1 MTGLTDVRL
10 AVMED
15 DTVLC
20 ADCVDELQRE
30 YVCET
35 AATSVHAWLANPDGE
50 TCRCCGATH
59 EEARS

>member
-1 MTGLTDVRL
+1 
-10 AVMED
+10 MED

-20 ADCVDELQRE
+20 ADCLDEQQHE
-30 YVCET
+30 STCET
-35 AATSVHAWLANPDGE
+35 AATIVHAWLASPAGE

>member
-15 DTVLC
+15 DTVMC
-20 ADCVDELQRE
+20 ADCVDELQHE
-30 YVCET
+30 SAVET
-35 AATSVHAWLANPDGE
+35 AATIVHAWLASPDGE
-50 TCRCCGATH
+50 TCRHCGATH